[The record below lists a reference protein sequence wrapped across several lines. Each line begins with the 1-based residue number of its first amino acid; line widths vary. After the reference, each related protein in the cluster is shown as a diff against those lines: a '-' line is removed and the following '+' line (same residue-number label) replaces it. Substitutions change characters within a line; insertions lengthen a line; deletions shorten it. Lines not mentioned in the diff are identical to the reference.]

1 VSRISSEERL
11 RRAQASLKPIENV
24 NYSYIIQE
32 KPLVDAS
39 QDALL
44 ESWTD
49 PPFILAK
56 LRDQLPFSQVL
67 GSQEYD
73 NLVDQTLPRIADAAL
88 EQLLYWHLAD
98 ATNIHNCPADTILL
112 WNSDSHLWFLQVF
125 PQQDSLINRIL
136 GGERIRYLERFRLD
150 HSEIQLSFHE
160 IRLVTQS
167 SNHRLVI
174 TEGRELTYRWSRSS
188 WETTLENPDRRQVD
202 PEVHHFPPEPLKTYQ
217 YPDSHKQVNP

>member
-1 VSRISSEERL
+1 MSRISSEEHV
-11 RRAQASLKPIENV
+11 RRAQAQFETHRERQLQLYYPREA
-24 NYSYIIQE
+24 
-32 KPLVDAS
+32 LVDAS
-39 QDALL
+39 QDALI

-73 NLVDQTLPRIADAAL
+73 HLVDQTLPRIADAAL

-98 ATNIHNCPADTILL
+98 ATNIHNCPADAILL
-112 WNSDSHLWFLQVF
+112 WNSDSYLWFLQVF
-125 PQQDSLINRIL
+125 PQQDSLVNRIL

-150 HSEIQLSFHE
+150 HNEIQLSFHE

-167 SNHRLVI
+167 SSHRLVI
-174 TEGRELTYRWSRSS
+174 TEGRELTYRG
-188 WETTLENPDRRQVD
+188 QD
-202 PEVHHFPPEPLKTYQ
+202 PVGKLP
-217 YPDSHKQVNP
+217 